1 MLSISTATSSAASK
15 PKEEIKQY
23 LIFWLNGQEYG
34 LDLLRVREIRGFT
47 AITNIPNMPAHIKG
61 VMNLRGTVLPVVD
74 LRLKFSMP
82 EKPYTKFTVIII
94 AKSGEKN
101 VGLVV
106 DSVSDVLS
114 IPTQQISP
122 PPDFGFAV
130 DRNFIV
136 GLLKA
141 SDRLSILLD
150 LDRLLSESEVTVE
163 SPKDPRAGAV
173 AHSCIIPLSA
183 LIPLNFPNWS

>member
-1 MLSISTATSSAASK
+1 MFSTSAGSSSQASV
-15 PKEEIKQY
+15 PKEEIKQF
-23 LIFWLNGQEYG
+23 LTFWLDGQEYG

-47 AITNIPNMPAHIKG
+47 AITGIPNMPAHIKG

-74 LRLKFSMP
+74 LRIKFHMP

-101 VGLVV
+101 IGLVV

-114 IPTQQISP
+114 IAAENINP
-122 PPDFGFAV
+122 PPDFGFSV
-130 DRNFIV
+130 DRSFIL

-150 LDRLLSESEVTVE
+150 LDKLLTESEVTVP
-163 SPKDPRAGAV
+163 SPVDQPV
-173 AHSCIIPLSA
+173 
-183 LIPLNFPNWS
+183 N

>member
-1 MLSISTATSSAASK
+1 MTHAPTVSADQSSSPKGTA
-15 PKEEIKQY
+15 KQY
-23 LIFWLNGQEYG
+23 LTFWLDGQEYG

-47 AITNIPNMPAHIKG
+47 AITHIPNMPPHIKG
-61 VMNLRGTVLPVVD
+61 LLNLRGTVLPVID

-94 AKSGEKN
+94 AKSRDRN

-114 IPTQQISP
+114 IPDQQINP

-130 DRNFIV
+130 DRNFIL

-150 LDRLLSESEVTVE
+150 LEKLLSESEVTVASSTE
-163 SPKDPRAGAV
+163 PQMV
-173 AHSCIIPLSA
+173 
-183 LIPLNFPNWS
+183 N

>member
-1 MLSISTATSSAASK
+1 MFSTTSSSHDAVSHD
-15 PKEEIKQY
+15 PVKQF
-23 LIFWLNGQEYG
+23 LTFWLNEQEYG

-47 AITNIPNMPAHIKG
+47 AITSIPNMPAHIKG
-61 VMNLRGTVLPVVD
+61 VINLRGSVLPIID

-82 EKPYTKFTVIII
+82 EKPYNKFTVIII

-114 IPTQQISP
+114 VPSQSINPAPHLGLT
-122 PPDFGFAV
+122 V
-130 DRNFIV
+130 DSNFIL
-136 GLLKA
+136 GLLKS

-150 LDRLLSESEVTVE
+150 LDKLLSESEVTVNAE
-163 SPKDPRAGAV
+163 TAQ
-173 AHSCIIPLSA
+173 PL
-183 LIPLNFPNWS
+183 LN

>member
-1 MLSISTATSSAASK
+1 MLSTSTASSSQALS

-23 LIFWLNGQEYG
+23 LTFWLNDQEYG

-47 AITNIPNMPAHIKG
+47 AITVIPNMPAHIKG
-61 VMNLRGTVLPVVD
+61 VMNLRGTVLPVID
-74 LRLKFSMP
+74 LRLKFCMP
-82 EKPYTKFTVIII
+82 EKAYTKFTVIII

-114 IPTQQISP
+114 IGAQHINPA
-122 PPDFGFAV
+122 PDFGFAV
-130 DRNFIV
+130 NRNFIL

-150 LDRLLSESEVTVE
+150 LDKLLTESEVTVA
-163 SPKDPRAGAV
+163 SPSDQPA
-173 AHSCIIPLSA
+173 
-183 LIPLNFPNWS
+183 N

>member
-1 MLSISTATSSAASK
+1 MKSLKNSDRQGNASMLSTSTASQSQT
-15 PKEEIKQY
+15 PQTKEEIKQY
-23 LIFWLNGQEYG
+23 LTFWLNEQEYG

-47 AITNIPNMPAHIKG
+47 AITAIPNMPSHIKG

-74 LRLKFSMP
+74 LRLKFGMP

-101 VGLVV
+101 IGLVV

-114 IPTQQISP
+114 LPAHQISP
-122 PPDFGFAV
+122 PPDFGIAV
-130 DRNFIV
+130 DRNFIL

-150 LDRLLSESEVTVE
+150 LDKLLSESEVTVDAAAD
-163 SPKDPRAGAV
+163 KTV
-173 AHSCIIPLSA
+173 H
-183 LIPLNFPNWS
+183 

>member
-1 MLSISTATSSAASK
+1 MLSTSKVATTQGSS
-15 PKEEIKQY
+15 PKQAIKQY
-23 LIFWLNGQEYG
+23 LTFWLNGQEYG

-47 AITNIPNMPAHIKG
+47 NITSIPNLPAHIKG
-61 VMNLRGTVLPVVD
+61 VINLRGTVLPVVD
-74 LRLKFSMP
+74 LRLKFLMP

-114 IPTQQISP
+114 LTDHEINP
-122 PPDFGFAV
+122 PPDFGFTV

-136 GLLKA
+136 GLLKS

-150 LDRLLSESEVTVE
+150 LDKLLTESEITVD
-163 SPKDPRAGAV
+163 SSSGPQV
-173 AHSCIIPLSA
+173 V
-183 LIPLNFPNWS
+183 N